1 MFRELVCR
9 HGEEGWDRGRV
20 AAAFFSTA
28 HHTAAGE
35 ALLLLAAA
43 QLPHTITDYILLT
56 RGNNGRIFR
65 PASLEL
71 FRRNRI
77 RTFMYRSF

>member
-1 MFRELVCR
+1 MNIFRELVCR

-65 PASLEL
+65 PASIGGYKEMSSILAD
-71 FRRNRI
+71 
-77 RTFMYRSF
+77 